1 MSARSMDSRLAP
13 LLALRGPP
21 WRTKGRPS
29 IQITRMPS
37 ILGSSAQS
45 SGGSCKSDA
54 GPAAGAGG
62 YQGRVKVGM
71 EASTTWQ
78 RSPRSAAHRSG
89 SVSARCGCELTVAF
103 GVGLGRG
110 QGLLDFKQRAEVLRP
125 ESLGEGEHHRVQTL
139 GVLGHFLLDL

>member
-1 MSARSMDSRLAP
+1 MDSRLAP
-13 LLALRGPP
+13 LLALRSPP

-29 IQITRMPS
+29 IQMTRMPS

-71 EASTTWQ
+71 EVSDVGENSTMSQ
-78 RSPRSAAHRSG
+78 FVKYRAAGVIRN
-89 SVSARCGCELTVAF
+89 ARHLGYLAAIATICRTPIRFSWARVAA
-103 GVGLGRG
+103 G
-110 QGLLDFKQRAEVLRP
+110 
-125 ESLGEGEHHRVQTL
+125 
-139 GVLGHFLLDL
+139 